1 MIEEKKKK
9 GEKDVSVLLL
19 FIFRYCLFPL
29 GDVHLGQRICL
40 RGDTQSFI
48 INMGVDLSCL
58 QVVMSQNLLDRPDVH
73 AVLQHQR
80 CRRVPQLM
88 RRILGG
94 VQTGL

>member
-1 MIEEKKKK
+1 MSFSFSYFDI
-9 GEKDVSVLLL
+9 VY
-19 FIFRYCLFPL
+19 FRL
-29 GDVHLGQRICL
+29 GISTLDS
-40 RGDTQSFI
+40 GDTQSFI
-48 INMGVDLSCL
+48 INMGVDLRGI
-58 QVVMSQNLLDRPDVH
+58 QVVMSQNLLDRPDIH